1 MNKTNLVEG
10 DTEEAKQRKE
20 ALRTDSFQSNLM
32 KITINFLQISGIVIQ
47 YNFDWPP
54 FVKKLFPLLF
64 NFTFR
69 SLKLLMQQTKLF
81 LAIKKDFRSI
91 VSLQWVKNSFII
103 ILLQFVVT
111 GNNQYINF
119 IKLVITL
126 IQPFVM
132 LAGLFLV
139 YLLYLKL
146 TKEKIKGNPKV
157 QKNVLVLF
165 IITAFLLQPNII
177 QATLEMFR

>member
-1 MNKTNLVEG
+1 M
-10 DTEEAKQRKE
+10 
-20 ALRTDSFQSNLM
+20 
-32 KITINFLQISGIVIQ
+32 
-47 YNFDWPP
+47 
-54 FVKKLFPLLF
+54 
-64 NFTFR
+64 
-69 SLKLLMQQTKLF
+69 
-81 LAIKKDFRSI
+81 
-91 VSLQWVKNSFII
+91 I